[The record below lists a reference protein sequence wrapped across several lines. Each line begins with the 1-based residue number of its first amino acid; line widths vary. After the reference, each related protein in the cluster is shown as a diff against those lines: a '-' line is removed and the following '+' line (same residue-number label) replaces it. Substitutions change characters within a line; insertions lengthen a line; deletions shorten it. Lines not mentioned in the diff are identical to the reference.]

1 MVKRYL
7 YFLSADDCADY
18 GYLYELDLH
27 TRTVRYSYY
36 NNNRGYM
43 SNLIHLRHYG
53 EDTPYREMY
62 DSNYVVCT
70 SKQRLTKAQKHIQLD
85 RYFSTRISNE
95 NH

>member
-1 MVKRYL
+1 MVRRYL
-7 YFLSADDCADY
+7 YFLRVDDYVDY

-36 NNNRGYM
+36 NNRGRM
-43 SNLIHLRHYG
+43 SNLIFLRQYG
-53 EDTPYREMY
+53 EDAPYREMY

-70 SKQRLTKAQKHIQLD
+70 SKRQLTKAQKHSQLD
-85 RYFSTRISNE
+85 RYFSTRTSNE

>member
-1 MVKRYL
+1 MVRRYL
-7 YFLSADDCADY
+7 YFLKADGRTGC

-36 NNNRGYM
+36 NNNRGYI
-43 SNLIHLRHYG
+43 SNFIHPRHYG
-53 EDTPYREMY
+53 EDTPYCEMY

-70 SKQRLTKAQKHIQLD
+70 SKQRLTKTQKHIQLD
-85 RYFSTRISNE
+85 RYFSTRTSNE